1 MITFSNV
8 TSPEY
13 ASEDK
18 QAIRLTVKFNH
29 LETEVEFLA
38 RPNDVEK
45 HGSELFKRAESGE
58 FGPVADYV
66 SPTPNEFQKRAM
78 FKAQVES
85 TLANQVVALGF
96 INMAEAMTY
105 CDEPAV
111 PLYQQQALALRK
123 WRSLVWAWYETLVAE
138 GKDADMVNFETMP
151 KFTLE

>member
-18 QAIRLTVKFNH
+18 QSIRLTVKFDH

-38 RPNDVEK
+38 RPDDVEK
-45 HGSELFKRAESGE
+45 HGSELFKRAEAGE
-58 FGPVADYV
+58 FGPVSDYV
-66 SPTPNEFQKRAM
+66 IPTLDEFQKRAM
-78 FKAQVES
+78 FKAHVEAALAKQV
-85 TLANQVVALGF
+85 TDLGF
-96 INMAEAMTY
+96 INMADAMTY

-111 PLYQQQALALRK
+111 PLYQQQALAIRK

-138 GKDADMVNFETMP
+138 DKDVDMVNFETMP
-151 KFTLE
+151 TFTL